1 MNSFSKNYGH
11 YNKVLF
17 KGHPMRNVKTPE
29 IKTEKMSGLE
39 FLNISKVW
47 GEKVREGISSH
58 EYFYMNLEQNKTIS
72 DFIASDVFP
81 NWLKEPDKTLF
92 NNEEDYEIAFK
103 FYFFLVH
110 ALHKKANFR

>member
-1 MNSFSKNYGH
+1 
-11 YNKVLF
+11 
-17 KGHPMRNVKTPE
+17 MRNVKTPE

-103 FYFFLVH
+103 FYFFLVY